1 MSTRKTKFD
10 KIIDKMDIKLLFFLI
25 LLLNLIDILMQ
36 KDVMN
41 ASINI
46 FISIIAL
53 AIYLTTDH
61 NKHKIFG
68 ITSLFYMSV
77 VNFLFHRKVLPDIM
91 MVLLV
96 LPIFFSIY
104 YALRIIYHRFFR

>member
-1 MSTRKTKFD
+1 
-10 KIIDKMDIKLLFFLI
+10 
-25 LLLNLIDILMQ
+25 MQ
-36 KDVMN
+36 KDITN
-41 ASINI
+41 AFTNI
-46 FISIIAL
+46 YISMITLIM
-53 AIYLTTDH
+53 YLITDY

-77 VNFLFHRKVLPDIM
+77 INFLFHRKVLPDIM